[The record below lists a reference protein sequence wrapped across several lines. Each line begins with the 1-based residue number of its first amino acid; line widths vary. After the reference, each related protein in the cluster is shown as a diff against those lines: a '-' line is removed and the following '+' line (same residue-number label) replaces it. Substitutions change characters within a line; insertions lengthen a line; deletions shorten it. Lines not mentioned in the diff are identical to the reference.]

1 MQYNLFS
8 PCKLGFIIGD
18 SCISQL
24 ISITHEICRLPCD
37 IRGVFLDISRAF
49 DKVWHE
55 GLIFKSKGYG
65 IDGNTLNL
73 LEHHLTGLRQRVILN
88 SQTSFHGKIFL
99 HVSHR
104 VLF

>member
-24 ISITHEICRLPCD
+24 ISITHEIC
-37 IRGVFLDISRAF
+37 LDISRAF